1 MVDGFSGMGGGALP
15 GENIPT
21 KLVCIHSEKINAIEL
36 ANKLRNST
44 PPIFARIEQ
53 DRVLL
58 DMRTV
63 YDEEVD
69 MIAVALEK
77 IAFRS

>member
-1 MVDGFSGMGGGALP
+1 MVKEDLIQEIRRLKKRKKYG
-15 GENIPT
+15 
-21 KLVCIHSEKINAIEL
+21 LVWDEEKINAIEL
-36 ANKLRNST
+36 ANKLRNSA
-44 PPIFARIEQ
+44 PPVFARIEQ

-69 MIAVALEK
+69 IISRTLENV
-77 IAFRS
+77 FSS

>member
-1 MVDGFSGMGGGALP
+1 ML
-15 GENIPT
+15 
-21 KLVCIHSEKINAIEL
+21 
-36 ANKLRNST
+36 
-44 PPIFARIEQ
+44 PIFAGIEQ

-69 MIAVALEK
+69 AIVAALVK
-77 IAFRS
+77 A